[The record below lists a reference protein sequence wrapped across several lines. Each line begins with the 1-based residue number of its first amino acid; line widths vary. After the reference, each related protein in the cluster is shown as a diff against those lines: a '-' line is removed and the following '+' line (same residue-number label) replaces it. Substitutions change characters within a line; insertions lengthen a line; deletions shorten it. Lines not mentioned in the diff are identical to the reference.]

1 MKPGTS
7 YEQFVANLYR
17 AIIMAGESVN
27 NIQVETNKIITDRN
41 GCNREFDV
49 YWEYEL
55 AGFIYKTVIECKDY
69 NSTIDIIKIDAL
81 VGKIQDLPEINKAI
95 FATKKGYQSGAQ
107 KKAEQNNIDLLI
119 VREQNDSDWEDSEG
133 NQFLRYVKIG
143 GQLILPAHITRFTPV
158 FDIDWLKKNTTID
171 FSKTDHISF
180 NDLDNTIIIE
190 DNVKNEKYSLYD
202 LRHKQLLDNTE
213 KYGTFVKKI
222 KFDDGFIRHKD
233 EVYRIKGYDV
243 EYTVPQPIEMG
254 IDIDFSDEFLGVI
267 EYLQKGRKVEIMKN
281 GKVRETIVHC
291 SGKKNKEKE

>member
-1 MKPGTS
+1 MKQGTS
-7 YEQFVANLYR
+7 YEQFVANLHR
-17 AIIMAGESVN
+17 AIIMAGETVN
-27 NIQVETNKIITDRN
+27 NINIETNKIITDRN

-55 AGFIYKTVIECKDY
+55 AGFIYKTVVECKDY
-69 NSTIDIIKIDAL
+69 NSTIDITKIDAL

-133 NQFLRYVKIG
+133 NPLLRRVKIG
-143 GQLILPAHITRFTPV
+143 GELILPAHITRFTPI
-158 FDIDWLKKNTTID
+158 FDIDWIKENTDID
-171 FSKTDHISF
+171 VSKTTHISF
-180 NDLDNTIIIE
+180 TDLENTIVIE
-190 DNVKNEKYSLYD
+190 DNEKNEKYSLYD

-213 KYGTFVKKI
+213 KHGNFIKKI
-222 KFDDGFIRHKD
+222 QFNDAFIRHKD
-233 EVYRIKGYDV
+233 KIYKIKGYEV

-254 IDIDFSDEFLGVI
+254 IDIDAADEFLGVI

-281 GKVRETIVHC
+281 GNMRETY
-291 SGKKNKEKE
+291 NFKEMNCKDRK